1 MTEPDNT
8 RQGQIAGG
16 LIIAATLGS
25 LVFMLHHPTSVAGP
39 DDGMLMRD
47 WGIGP
52 VHAGMLVCLVLLT
65 LAFSVMARRLNEDH
79 ASVRM
84 GATAFTLGMQALI
97 GAGLINGFV
106 LVDLENAISDPA
118 SLVLPFRILW
128 AVNQALTG
136 LGIGLCALA
145 TSLWSI
151 RMLASGGMNRLA
163 GGVGLALGALAAWW
177 LLAGQGEFGLYP
189 AVTATVALA
198 VWSLIVAVQMIRGR
212 L

>member
-1 MTEPDNT
+1 MTGPDTT

-52 VHAGMLVCLVLLT
+52 VHAGMLICLVALL
-65 LAFSVMARRLNEDH
+65 LALSVMARRLNEDH

-84 GATAFTLGMQALI
+84 GMTAFTLGMQALI

-106 LVDLENAISDPA
+106 LVDLANAIPDQA
-118 SLVLPFRILW
+118 TLVLPFRTLW

-136 LGIGLCALA
+136 LGIGLGGLA

-151 RMLASGGMNRLA
+151 RMLASGGMNRVT
-163 GGVGLALGALAAWW
+163 GGLGLALGALAAWW

-189 AVTATVALA
+189 AVTATVAFG
-198 VWSLIVAVQMIRGR
+198 VWSLMVAVQMIRGR